1 MLMKIKSIRGL
12 TRSRAILA
20 LMAVAYF
27 ASTSTTQAAITYIA
41 NNYHFQVTNYFCG
54 AASMEMML
62 DTPVTT
68 NGASPSFNPN
78 VTSLLAAGDGGSVP
92 PNPFPRTPNAGAQ
105 ASIYSLV
112 HGGAFAPQSTEYGG
126 FSIYNNPAYGPGTD
140 PIGFRNGL
148 NAIDNSTNA
157 SNAAVSTLSGN
168 AGVNGNHQY
177 AAYGGNTFPSTIFYA
192 NQASSTVA
200 AALIAYGVPASVSV
214 NHGGHW
220 IDVNGVATSTIAGTT
235 YINGFFVRDPWTGY
249 ATSQNQPNRGLGI
262 NTYLRYGYDN
272 RAGGGQR
279 LGAWFNNFTPAPNS
293 SNAGL
298 GNGYMIEVEPQGPE
312 LPDTSGDFSIPTLP
326 ELPEATGPQAD
337 ADANA
342 DLATTANLSSMPG
355 FENGSFD
362 ANPADEMLLSMQGDN
377 TGEGDWLIPYEGIGG
392 VNDVTGAVLIDADT
406 GVIDQATWFDPASPM
421 TLADV
426 NSMFQSEAAGTADP
440 MDNFVPEPSSIVLM
454 GLGLAGCGFFSLRR
468 RRVS

>member
-1 MLMKIKSIRGL
+1 MKIISMRRINAL
-12 TRSRAILA
+12 RAILA
-20 LMAVAYF
+20 LIVVASLASPAQVRAAV
-27 ASTSTTQAAITYIA
+27 TYIA
-41 NNYHFQVTNYFCG
+41 NGYHFQVTNYFCG

-62 DTPVTT
+62 DTPLTT

-78 VTSLLAAGDGGSVP
+78 VTSLLAAGDGGSVA
-92 PNPFPRTPNAGAQ
+92 PNPFPNTPNAGAQ

-112 HGGAFAPQSTEYGG
+112 HGGAFAAKSTEYGG

-148 NAIDNSTNA
+148 NAIDNPTNA
-157 SNAAVSTLSGN
+157 NNAAVSALSGN

-220 IDVNGVATSTIAGTT
+220 IDVNGVATSTVAGTT
-235 YINGFFVRDPWTGY
+235 YINGFFIRDPWTGY
-249 ATSQNQPNRGLGI
+249 ATSQNQANRGLGI

-312 LPDTSGDFSIPTLP
+312 LPDTGGDYSIPTIP
-326 ELPEATGPQAD
+326 AGPAATGPQAD
-337 ADANA
+337 VDATT
-342 DLATTANLSSMPG
+342 DLATTANLSTEPG
-355 FENGSFD
+355 FQNGSFD
-362 ANPADEMLLSMQGDN
+362 PNHEMFMPMPGD
-377 TGEGDWLIPYEGIGG
+377 TGSEGDWLVPYEGNGG
-392 VNDVTGAVLIDADT
+392 TSDVTGFELIDTET
-406 GVIDQATWFDPASPM
+406 GVIDQATWFDPTSPM
-421 TLADV
+421 TIDQV
-426 NSMFQSEAAGTADP
+426 DSMFQSEAAGTADP
-440 MDNFVPEPSSIVLM
+440 MDNFVPEPSSLVLM
-454 GLGLAGCGFFSLRR
+454 GLGLAGSGLFALRR
-468 RRVS
+468 RRAK